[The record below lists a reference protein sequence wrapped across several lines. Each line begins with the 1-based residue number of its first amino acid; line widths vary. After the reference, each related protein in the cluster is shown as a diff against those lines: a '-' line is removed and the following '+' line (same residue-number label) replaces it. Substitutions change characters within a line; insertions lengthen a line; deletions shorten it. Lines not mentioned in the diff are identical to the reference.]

1 MDCHILTV
9 VKGLKYCSV
18 LTDKAEEKVSDS
30 DSASTTSEGVEA
42 SAGKPKKNRCLAC
55 NKKVGLTGKLYLI
68 VYAEQIQSLV
78 FAPSFNILCSPGL
91 VASPYQLLLLTNL
104 GQIITSVLGL
114 YSIAFRRTGQI
125 LETKNDMGSSP
136 R

>member
-68 VYAEQIQSLV
+68 VYAEQIQSLDFRFLQLELFLV
-78 FAPSFNILCSPGL
+78 ITFEHLKIL
-91 VASPYQLLLLTNL
+91 NL
-104 GQIITSVLGL
+104 AGYKQC
-114 YSIAFRRTGQI
+114 
-125 LETKNDMGSSP
+125 
-136 R
+136 